1 MGNMGSFFIRYL
13 MQVAFLMNMLY
24 LFDIP
29 HFLIKT
35 VRWWTYKY
43 IKHRRHPK
51 EALERFKDTWYF
63 DLGYFQAYTLT
74 LFFLSLLLAVA
85 IPLTTI
91 FSCVFFGL
99 RYNFDKYNQVF
110 VYFKEFE
117 AKGRLKKHVIY
128 ISVVIIMLS
137 QLLNFAFLKLISS
150 LDYMLP
156 LGIVLVCL
164 QIGVI
169 IGMKI
174 SQYQNKKLVCG
185 QIALDQMRRS
195 QMNSHML
202 LKLKAAYRHPWLET
216 RDGIF
221 EYYNQRMRGQ
231 QYRGR
236 ISDLNIQDDQDFG
249 SLQNL

>member
-1 MGNMGSFFIRYL
+1 MY
-13 MQVAFLMNMLY
+13 
-24 LFDIP
+24 
-29 HFLIKT
+29 
-35 VRWWTYKY
+35 
-43 IKHRRHPK
+43 
-51 EALERFKDTWYF
+51 
-63 DLGYFQAYTLT
+63 
-74 LFFLSLLLAVA
+74 
-85 IPLTTI
+85 
-91 FSCVFFGL
+91 
-99 RYNFDKYNQVF
+99 

-128 ISVVIIMLS
+128 ISVIIIMLS
-137 QLLNFAFLKLISS
+137 QLLNFAFLKLISN

-221 EYYNQRMRGQ
+221 EYYN
-231 QYRGR
+231 
-236 ISDLNIQDDQDFG
+236 
-249 SLQNL
+249 